1 MNPFK
6 VVIVGGGPVGL
17 TAAHSL
23 SQAGLD
29 FVVLESR
36 AQIVQDAGSNLVLLP
51 IGLRV
56 LSQLGMLS
64 KIESVSSPMDRFKRI
79 DHKGRDLGDTM
90 FFTYFKENQGAYPR
104 VISRHDLMQTL
115 YDGLPEEARAK
126 LLSNKKVVS
135 IESGPEK
142 ITAVCA
148 DGTMYDGTLL
158 VGADGA
164 HSKVRELMRTA
175 ALEASAVPKTLVND
189 ADPFL
194 TSYRAMWIRFPTV
207 SPIKAGD
214 AGETHGYKCTLQLF
228 AGEDTSV
235 IGIYEKLDQPTRE
248 RVRYSKADEEAFV
261 KQWGHVPIFAG
272 GLTIK
277 DAYTNRTQ
285 SGMVSLEEGII
296 KYWSFDRIVL
306 VGDAAHKFTPSTG
319 AGCNNGIVDVVALA
333 NELYHA
339 FKAVRADDP
348 EAYPTKEQV
357 SAAFDGYQ
365 ATRLGPIKAG
375 LEGASRATGAATWS
389 DATHK
394 FVDRHILSKQ
404 SLQRFFTNR
413 GAAELARTPV
423 FEYVNGVEDIVGKFP
438 WAYPIQGTREQR

>member
-1 MNPFK
+1 
-6 VVIVGGGPVGL
+6 
-17 TAAHSL
+17 
-23 SQAGLD
+23 
-29 FVVLESR
+29 
-36 AQIVQDAGSNLVLLP
+36 
-51 IGLRV
+51 
-56 LSQLGMLS
+56 
-64 KIESVSSPMDRFKRI
+64 
-79 DHKGRDLGDTM
+79 
-90 FFTYFKENQGAYPR
+90 
-104 VISRHDLMQTL
+104 MQTL
-115 YDGLPEEARAK
+115 YDGLPEEAQAK
-126 LLSNKKVVS
+126 LLPNKKVVS
-135 IESGPEK
+135 IQSSADK

-148 DGTMYDGTLL
+148 DGSTYDGTLL

-164 HSKVRELMRTA
+164 HSKVRELMRNA
-175 ALEASAVPKTLVND
+175 ALEASAVPSTLVNEV
-189 ADPFL
+189 DPFL

-207 SPIKAGD
+207 APIKAGD

-235 IGIYEKLDQPTRE
+235 IGIYEKLDKPTRD
-248 RVRYSKADEEAFV
+248 RVRYSRADEDAFV
-261 KQWGHVPIFAG
+261 EEWGHVPIFSG

-339 FKAVRADDP
+339 FRAVRADDP

-365 ATRLGPIKAG
+365 ATRIGPIKAG

-438 WAYPIQGTREQR
+438 WAYPIQGTRGQP